1 MLKVKVEETK
11 HKSLVILEGNRTDE
25 EGKISDANFLNE
37 TTDML
42 SSDQQIDIIHEGSVK
57 PTERDPDPYFKIK
70 LNASL
75 ALRNIVKNNNKA
87 IFNYWYVLFP
97 TFMMRPQSEYI
108 HYIQEMSNFSVQKEF
123 IAKVFKEIKT
133 KEPTLLYVIFQDNTQ
148 SNLKCSL
155 MILLHQMIERSH
167 ISMPN
172 F

>member
-11 HKSLVILEGNRTDE
+11 DKNLVIMDGNRTDE
-25 EGKISDANFLNE
+25 EGKISDTNFLND

-42 SSDQQIDIIHEGSVK
+42 SSDQQVDIVHEGSVK

-108 HYIQEMSNFSVQKEF
+108 HYIQEMESYSV
-123 IAKVFKEIKT
+123 
-133 KEPTLLYVIFQDNTQ
+133 
-148 SNLKCSL
+148 
-155 MILLHQMIERSH
+155 
-167 ISMPN
+167 
-172 F
+172 